1 MSALFQV
8 RRDERDQ
15 RDNGDD
21 RQDLLVDVVAVLAD
35 LVAEVGRRGA
45 SRIIRARDRVSTNV
59 VSVSPWS
66 TGSSLSRARSP
77 RTARSGAPER
87 AVERVA
93 GVRGIANE
101 LEVKLSTERSDADIA
116 HAAVDAMKWNVM
128 VPSDKITVK
137 VSKGWVTLEGEAR
150 WDYQRR
156 AAERA
161 VRDLPGVR
169 GVSNFVRVKPRVDPE
184 HVKEKIEETFKRTAA
199 LDANRI
205 TVQAEAAE
213 VTLRG
218 TVRSW
223 VERHEAEKAAWAA
236 PGVTAVHNYITVS
249 AAA

>member
-1 MSALFQV
+1 MKTDSELRADVERELEYEPSV
-8 RRDERDQ
+8 DER
-15 RDNGDD
+15 
-21 RQDLLVDVVAVLAD
+21 
-35 LVAEVGRRGA
+35 
-45 SRIIRARDRVSTNV
+45 RIG
-59 VSVSPWS
+59 VSVMDGIVTLS
-66 TGSSLSRARSP
+66 GEVSSFGEKWRA
-77 RTARSGAPER
+77 ER

-101 LEVKLSTERSDADIA
+101 LEVKLQSERSDADIA
-116 HAAVDAMKWNVM
+116 KAAVDALKWNVM
-128 VPSDKITVK
+128 VPSDKVTVK
-137 VSKGWVTLEGEAR
+137 VSKGWLTLEGELR

-169 GVSNFVRVKPRVDPE
+169 GVSNLITIKPRVEPQN
-184 HVKEKIEETFKRTAA
+184 VKEKIEQTFNRVAT

-205 TVQAEAAE
+205 SVQVDGSQ

-218 TVRSW
+218 TVHSW
-223 VERHEAEKAAWAA
+223 IERHEAEKAAWAA